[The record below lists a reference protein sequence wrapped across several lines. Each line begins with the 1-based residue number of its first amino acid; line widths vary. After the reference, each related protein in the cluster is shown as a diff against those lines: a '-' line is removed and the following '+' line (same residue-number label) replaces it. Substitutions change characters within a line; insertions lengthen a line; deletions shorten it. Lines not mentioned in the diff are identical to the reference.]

1 MSGIGQAIAVL
12 LRNEHLMARR
22 RLTVARNQVVLL
34 IFAALA
40 GGLALVMLNLAA
52 FFGLRAVMAPYWAAL
67 IVAGADM
74 AIGLVIA
81 WIATH
86 RTADE
91 EAEQAA
97 EIRDAAIARIEA
109 ELDAALSEVRDL
121 KDSVHR
127 IARNPLGT
135 LAPTLLAPLIARL
148 LGTSKT
154 EDTPEDGTQ
163 AEDDQADSQPDNQ
176 DTDGTGV

>member
-34 IFAALA
+34 VFAALA

-52 FFGLRAVMAPYWAAL
+52 FVGLRAVMAPYWAAL

-91 EAEQAA
+91 
-97 EIRDAAIARIEA
+97 
-109 ELDAALSEVRDL
+109 
-121 KDSVHR
+121 
-127 IARNPLGT
+127 
-135 LAPTLLAPLIARL
+135 
-148 LGTSKT
+148 
-154 EDTPEDGTQ
+154 
-163 AEDDQADSQPDNQ
+163 
-176 DTDGTGV
+176 